1 MEQKI
6 VRNTF
11 LKFFL
16 PTVAG
21 SVMLSVISMT
31 DLIIAGHFVGEIALT
46 AISLALPVIIFVQI
60 ISALFRMGGA
70 ITLSL
75 SLIHISEPTRQ
86 F

>member
-31 DLIIAGHFVGEIALT
+31 DLIIAGHFAGEIALT
-46 AISLALPVIIFVQI
+46 AIPVC
-60 ISALFRMGGA
+60 
-70 ITLSL
+70 
-75 SLIHISEPTRQ
+75 
-86 F
+86 

>member
-1 MEQKI
+1 MERKI

-31 DLIIAGHFVGEIALT
+31 DLIIAGNFASGQSCFSKNA
-46 AISLALPVIIFVQI
+46 
-60 ISALFRMGGA
+60 
-70 ITLSL
+70 
-75 SLIHISEPTRQ
+75 
-86 F
+86 